1 MLKDLLLE
9 LPVLSGVIFAL
20 VAWLKQLGVQGNYLT
35 ASAFGIGL
43 VIGLCY
49 RYAVMP
55 MTDFSSWFFA
65 VLFGLMA
72 GAVATGAYKGG
83 EELAKKAKP
92 E

>member
-20 VAWLKQLGVQGNYLT
+20 VAWLKQLGVQGQWLT
-35 ASAFGIGL
+35 GSAIAIGL
-43 VIGLCY
+43 VIGVAY
-49 RYAVMP
+49 RYAVQP
-55 MTDFSSWFFA
+55 MTDFPSWFFA

-83 EELAKKAKP
+83 EAIALKAKP
-92 E
+92 